1 MNCLDFR
8 RQLNIDPHSV
18 AAGFVRHRQECLRCA
33 AVHERALG
41 FEGTLRDALAVP
53 VPVQLADSILLA
65 QATRQQRQRE
75 RLRNGGLLALA
86 AGVALAVGIGLRSQA
101 WMLPTL
107 AVDHLRKE
115 AFVLAMSQPI
125 DDEEVRKAFAESGVA
140 LDHVPAGISFV
151 YCCPFAGYH
160 SVHLVMPENT
170 GPVTVLYLTEDAVKQ
185 REDFTRQGWQ
195 GRSVP
200 LAHGTLVLLAHDTSH
215 FDQVES
221 AWRSAL
227 EHAASADQA
236 RI

>member
-8 RQLNIDPHSV
+8 RQLNIDPQV
-18 AAGFVRHRQECLRCA
+18 VEADFVRHRQECVRCA
-33 AVHERALG
+33 AVLERALA
-41 FEGTLRDALAVP
+41 FEATLRNALAVP
-53 VPVQLADSILLA
+53 VSRQLADSILLA
-65 QATRQQRQRE
+65 HATRQQRQRE

-86 AGVALAVGIGLRSQA
+86 AAVALAVGIGMRSQS
-101 WMLPTL
+101 WMLPTV

-140 LDHVPAGISFV
+140 LEHVPAGISFV

-160 SVHLVMPENT
+160 SVHLVMPESS
-170 GPVTVLYLTEDAVKQ
+170 GPVTVLYLTEDAVTQ
-185 REDFTRQGWQ
+185 REEFTREGWQ

-200 LAHGTLVLLAHDTSH
+200 LTHGTLVLLAHDRSH
-215 FDQVES
+215 FDQVEN

-227 EHAASADQA
+227 EHPAGADQA